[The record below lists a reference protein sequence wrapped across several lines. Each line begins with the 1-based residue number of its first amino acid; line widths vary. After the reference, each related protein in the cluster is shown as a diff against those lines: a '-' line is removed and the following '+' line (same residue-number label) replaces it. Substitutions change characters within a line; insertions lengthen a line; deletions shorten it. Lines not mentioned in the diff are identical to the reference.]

1 MANGLHKYTV
11 QEGVNAQV
19 GQGGWDIVTNATV
32 NSHTYIAIT
41 VLKGTRTATD
51 LDGGADA
58 VTQVDMEYGSAYGT
72 VSATS
77 VDTDLGDSLS
87 TVEIPEGITIYG
99 RWSAVTI
106 GANDTAIVYRG

>member
-1 MANGLHKYTV
+1 MAQGLNAYTASEGINV
-11 QEGVNAQV
+11 QL
-19 GQGGWDIVTNATV
+19 GQAGWDIVTNATV
-32 NSHTYIAIT
+32 NAHTYVAIT
-41 VLKGTRTATD
+41 ILVGTEVI
-51 LDGGADA
+51 ADN
-58 VTQVDMEYGSAYGT
+58 SASGT

-87 TVEIPEGITIYG
+87 SLEVPEGCTIYG

>member
-1 MANGLHKYTV
+1 MAKGLQQYSAS
-11 QEGVNAQV
+11 EGINVKL
-19 GQGGWDIVTNATV
+19 GQAGWDIVTNATV
-32 NSHTYIAIT
+32 NSHTYVAIT
-41 VLKGTRTATD
+41 VLVGTEVI
-51 LDGGADA
+51 ADN
-58 VTQVDMEYGSAYGT
+58 TSSGT

-87 TVEIPEGITIYG
+87 SLEVPEGCTIYG

>member
-1 MANGLHKYTV
+1 MAKGLQQYSAS
-11 QEGVNAQV
+11 EGINVKL
-19 GQGGWDIVTNATV
+19 GQAGWDIVTTATI
-32 NSHTYIAIT
+32 NSHTYVAIT
-41 VLKGTRTATD
+41 VLVGTEVIADNTA
-51 LDGGADA
+51 
-58 VTQVDMEYGSAYGT
+58 SGT

-87 TVEIPEGITIYG
+87 SLEVPEGCTIYG